1 MLGYV
6 AWAVLTPSAD
16 SGETKADVWV
26 RSAPSDVPRSSC
38 LARGALLRLR
48 RFVAPGSV
56 PEDGWPDTGWNG
68 GCARSASAS
77 LILSAPVMA
86 RGALWIAVLLAVA
99 SCSGGRSA
107 EAVVATTFGHFAPAG
122 SALVEETYQPRYD
135 YTSGFV
141 TTRNCG
147 RLLRVFAS
155 NDIDAFLS
163 AVLEAARQPGW
174 QMQRV
179 PAMAQPGAGYAVRL
193 SGEQTVVTV
202 VFYDFDHPTYR
213 PLIYNEH
220 TDGRYEGPLIDSKA
234 WRFLVRMVVRDAS
247 DTGWSNCVDQ
257 ARINPSF

>member
-1 MLGYV
+1 M
-6 AWAVLTPSAD
+6 S
-16 SGETKADVWV
+16 
-26 RSAPSDVPRSSC
+26 SDHVGATRSSG
-38 LARGALLRLR
+38 LARDGLLRVR
-48 RFVAPGSV
+48 GVIAASAV
-56 PEDGWPDTGWNG
+56 PEDSGPDAGWNG

-77 LILSAPVMA
+77 LIPATDRCPVKA
-86 RGALWIAVLLAVA
+86 RGALLIAVLVVVA

-107 EAVVATTFGHFAPAG
+107 APLVATTFGHLTPAG

-163 AVLEAARQPGW
+163 AVLEAARNSGW
-174 QMQRV
+174 QV
-179 PAMAQPGAGYAVRL
+179 PAVPATAELGAGRAVRL
-193 SGEQTVVTV
+193 SGEQTVVSV

-220 TDGRYEGPLIDSKA
+220 TDGRFEGPLIDSKA
-234 WRFLVRMVVRDAS
+234 WRFLVRLVVRDAS
-247 DTGWSNCVDQ
+247 DRGWSDCVDQ